1 MPGEAKNKD
10 EPDYKEKCRTL
21 KRKLR
26 FLVHEQECFQE
37 ELRKAQRKL
46 LKVSRDKNF
55 LLDRLLQYE
64 RVIFSGSDSEPTD
77 SSEDEKEQ
85 KKQIQVNEPKIIPP
99 EKPKVKR
106 KPKKKPAKKLQA
118 EPKLGAGKTVLP
130 IQLQSPP
137 STLKQHMPQL
147 VEMLNRAAATSVGPV
162 SPDTFAGLPY
172 APAYALPHLPNPSNL
187 AQVYEQL
194 PPSTT
199 TSVLPSLLMSHQF
212 PRLGGMMRNLPGP
225 LDPPPRKKNRK
236 ESGKTSAQPNHSKV
250 PKTEAQPPA
259 SISQPPEEPAQS
271 NGSIKELTPK

>member
-1 MPGEAKNKD
+1 MPGEAKSKD

-64 RVIFSGSDSEPTD
+64 KVIFSGSDSEPTD
-77 SSEDEKEQ
+77 SSEDEKEA
-85 KKQIQVNEPKIIPP
+85 KKVPVTEPKIIPP

-106 KPKKKPAKKLQA
+106 KPKKKAAKKLQA
-118 EPKLGAGKTVLP
+118 DPKLGPGKTVLP

-137 STLKQHMPQL
+137 SSLKQHMPQL

-172 APAYALPHLPNPSNL
+172 TPAYALPHLQNPGSL

-199 TSVLPSLLMSHQF
+199 SSVLPSLLMSPHQF
-212 PRLGGMMRNLPGP
+212 PRLGMMRNLPVS
-225 LDPPPRKKNRK
+225 LDTPPRKKVRK
-236 ESGKTSAQPNHSKV
+236 ESGKSNQSNHSKV
-250 PKTEAQPPA
+250 PKTEPQPPP
-259 SISQPPEEPAQS
+259 SIPKPPEGLSQP
-271 NGSIKELTPK
+271 NGSIKDTNPK

>member
-1 MPGEAKNKD
+1 MPGETKTKD
-10 EPDYKEKCRTL
+10 EPDYKEKCKTL

-64 RVIFSGSDSEPTD
+64 KVVFSGSDSEPTD
-77 SSEDEKEQ
+77 SSDDEKES
-85 KKQIQVNEPKIIPP
+85 KKPVQPIPP

-118 EPKLGAGKTVLP
+118 DPKLGPGKTVLP
-130 IQLQSPP
+130 MQLQSPP
-137 STLKQHMPQL
+137 SSLKQHMPQL

-172 APAYALPHLPNPSNL
+172 SPAYAAVPQLPNPGNL
-187 AQVYEQL
+187 AQIYDQL
-194 PPSTT
+194 SPSAAAS
-199 TSVLPSLLMSHQF
+199 SVLPSLLLNHPQYHRMN
-212 PRLGGMMRNLPGP
+212 MMRNVPGLQETP
-225 LDPPPRKKNRK
+225 QRKKVRK
-236 ESGKTSAQPNHSKV
+236 DSGKSSSSQSSIPKPSKPDQPSHITQ
-250 PKTEAQPPA
+250 PK
-259 SISQPPEEPAQS
+259 EEPTPP
-271 NGSIKELTPK
+271 NGGSKDNTPAK